1 MDARSTV
8 HHSLSEDN
16 SYTHS
21 AGSESRAMSS
31 GFFRGTSVDQDSRW
45 GNVNS
50 KLKKKMKFAA
60 ILDTKVQTSKLNLD
74 VINKW
79 ATERITDLLGFDD
92 DIVIGTV
99 INFLAATPQPDP
111 KQLQLDVTGFLEK
124 QSAMFVEELWTLM
137 VDAQSNGF
145 GIPTA
150 FIEKKKGELA
160 TVKKVSFDAP
170 VPISPLGPT
179 VVCGRA
185 LG

>member
-1 MDARSTV
+1 
-8 HHSLSEDN
+8 
-16 SYTHS
+16 
-21 AGSESRAMSS
+21 MSS